1 MTVLKFKK
9 KLVCGKNC
17 HKNFTAK
24 VVALC
29 PSFETGVNSHIT
41 ILHSTPYHEIFVTC
55 YDTKKGHENWTSHGI
70 QYTKFNEIQKIW
82 KGKVPSKTELENL

>member
-29 PSFETGVNSHIT
+29 PSFETGVNGHIT
-41 ILHSTPYHEIFVTC
+41 ILLTF
-55 YDTKKGHENWTSHGI
+55 YDSKKGHENWTSHGI

-82 KGKVPSKTELENL
+82 KGNVPTKSEVENL

>member
-17 HKNFTAK
+17 HKNFTAQ

-29 PSFETGVNSHIT
+29 PSFETGVNGHIT
-41 ILHSTPYHEIFVTC
+41 ILHSTPYHEIFVTF
-55 YDTKKGHENWTSHGI
+55 YDSKKGHENWTSHGI

-82 KGKVPSKTELENL
+82 KGKVPTKSEVENL